1 MALLAS
7 LSISEGAEVET
18 EGPIDTFVSATEFRV
33 NGIPIT
39 TNTDTEYED
48 GSSASLALDVKV
60 EVEGVANASGVGM
73 RLVFDRV
80 PVLESAYHYA
90 QLGTFPGGAF
100 DNRAYFQKHVRYS
113 RSITEVQE
121 MLLYDPQTSGG
132 LLLAVPV
139 QALPDLQEKAARVD
153 QPMWEIGEVT
163 DDIFIEIV

>member
-1 MALLAS
+1 MQKALPADVDEAVAWMTRLSDRASLLAS
-7 LSISEGAEVET
+7 EAGVKA
-18 EGPIDTFVSATEFRV
+18 ATD
-33 NGIPIT
+33 IT
-39 TNTDTEYED
+39 
-48 GSSASLALDVKV
+48 GFSLMGHAW
-60 EVEGVANASGVGM
+60 EMANASGVGM